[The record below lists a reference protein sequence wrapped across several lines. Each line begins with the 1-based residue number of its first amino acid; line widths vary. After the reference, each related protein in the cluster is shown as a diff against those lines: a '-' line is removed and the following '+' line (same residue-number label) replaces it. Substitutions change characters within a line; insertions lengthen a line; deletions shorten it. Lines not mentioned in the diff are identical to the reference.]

1 MGKGES
7 VIKKKDAVM
16 FQFNR
21 LKNFMKIFL
30 RNKLGAAGL
39 IIILGFTFMALAA
52 PVLTDKDP
60 IYDVNLAAN
69 KAAPIWIK
77 YLPSF
82 LGGKPGLSENFQ
94 AIQDQTFEKG
104 IEGWIF
110 NTTSEHV
117 KVQWQQHFGSDSKES
132 MQIKFERKE
141 TGVLYNAS
149 EIKLS
154 YTFKYPYQKGP
165 ADFTFTFHLYTNGT
179 ITTITKRVPVE
190 PVPGQ
195 LEWITINV
203 SSFVVEPSINV
214 YVERLSDNRAW
225 KIWPLQDMTKYE
237 LYQNGT
243 IKMQTREWLK
253 FYIGYA
259 DPLLKEVFRES
270 PGEYVDPA
278 KKLFKGAGDY
288 RITFI
293 VAFNDNKN
301 ATIPAET
308 SIFIDNVSFYC
319 KGEAYGLLGTDD
331 AGRDIFS
338 QLVYGARISLYVGV
352 VSAVISIV
360 IGLLVGLAAGYLGR
374 IVDEFLMRINDLLLV
389 IPFLPLMIVLVT
401 ILGPSLENLIILI
414 GVLGWNSFA
423 RVVRSQVL
431 SLKERAYIEAAKAA
445 GAGTRHIIFRH
456 ILPNVMSLVYVSLA
470 TSVPGAITTE
480 AALSFLGFSDPNRM
494 SWGRILH
501 SATRIGGGLLNWW
514 WVVFPGLCIGLLAMA
529 FILLGFALD
538 EILNPKLRVRR

>member
-1 MGKGES
+1 M
-7 VIKKKDAVM
+7 VKKKDII
-16 FQFNR
+16 FQLNR
-21 LKNFMKIFL
+21 LKNFIKIFL

-52 PVLTDKDP
+52 PILTDKDP
-60 IYDVNLAAN
+60 IKDQGLAGN

-77 YLPSF
+77 HLPSF
-82 LGGKPGLSENFQ
+82 LGGDPELSENFE
-94 AIQDQTFEKG
+94 AIKDRTFKNG
-104 IEGWIF
+104 INEWVHEA
-110 NTTSEHV
+110 TSEHI
-117 KVQWQQHFGSDSKES
+117 KVQWQQQFGSNSNES

-141 TGVLYNAS
+141 TGVLYNTS
-149 EIKLS
+149 ELKLS
-154 YTFKYPYQKGP
+154 YTFKYPYQRSP
-165 ADFTFTFHLYTNGT
+165 ADFTLTFHLYVNGT
-179 ITTITKRVPVE
+179 IITITKRVPVE
-190 PVPGQ
+190 PEPGKI
-195 LEWITINV
+195 EWITVNA
-203 SSFVVEPSINV
+203 SSFVIEPSINV
-214 YVERLSDNRAW
+214 YVERLSDNKAW
-225 KIWPLQDMTKYE
+225 KIWPLQDMSKYG
-237 LYQNGT
+237 LYENGT
-243 IKMQTREWLK
+243 IKLQTTEWLK
-253 FYIGYA
+253 FYVGYA
-259 DPLLKEVFRES
+259 DPLLKEVFREGA
-270 PGEYVDPA
+270 GEYVDPA
-278 KKLFKGAGDY
+278 KKLFTGKGDY

-293 VAFNDNKN
+293 ITFNDNKN
-301 ATIPAET
+301 STIPAET
-308 SIFIDNVSFYC
+308 NIFIDNVSFYC
-319 KGEAYGLLGTDD
+319 KGKAYGLLGTDE

-352 VSAVISIV
+352 VSAIISIV

-374 IVDEFLMRINDLLLV
+374 IVDETLMRVNDLLLV

-494 SWGRILH
+494 SWGRILQ
-501 SATRIGGGLLNWW
+501 SATRIGGGMLNWW

-538 EILNPKLRVRR
+538 DILNPKLRVRR